1 MWLEDKFLTWWLHG
15 PRYGWSKLRRW
26 LFERGFL
33 KTTLPSVHSL
43 ADIQA
48 RLREVTWK
56 QDSLPE
62 LFDCVSY
69 PQRVWAKKRDDCDG
83 FAVLAATLLN
93 RWDPQTKPVIV
104 TAMVTPLA
112 KSHSVC
118 VFKQGGNLR
127 YFNNAVLNP
136 KIFVNYGEIV
146 ANFTPPNRLVCWDVV
161 KPDTLQQLEFHV
173 V

>member
-1 MWLEDKFLTWWLHG
+1 MWLEDKFLAWWLHG

-33 KTTLPSVHSL
+33 QTTLPQVSSL

-48 RLREVTWK
+48 RLKEIHWK
-56 QDSLPE
+56 QDSWPQ

-69 PQRVWAKKRDDCDG
+69 PQRVWARKADDCDG
-83 FAVLAATLLN
+83 FAILAATLLKN
-93 RWDPQTKPVIV
+93 WDPQTKPVVV

-112 KSHSVC
+112 NGHSVC
-118 VFKQGGNLR
+118 VFQMGGGLR
-127 YFNNAVLNP
+127 YFSNALLSP
-136 KIFVNYGEIV
+136 RIFQSYGEIV
-146 ANFTPPNRLVCWDVV
+146 ADFTPPNRLVCWDAIQ
-161 KPDTLQQLEFHV
+161 PETLKELEYHV